1 MMHATDKQKSFSRR
15 SNTSALLS
23 IYLCLEVI
31 KCSTLPSALKKILI
45 LKNHHQLTFKIVVWY
60 KHRTMLLFVSADRC
74 DLKESCKNAW
84 CMLETSRIFFTPFKH
99 KFHANWISL
108 FGSHQMLL
116 LIFPSENSTKVEK
129 SANIKCVQTEFFRTK
144 YWSYEHNFF
153 SWLLKYLLGH
163 QKNSQIEI
171 LMFFS
176 FFGPCWSQVVNK
188 MLSTDVH
195 VLDRR
200 TRYVLYHFT
209 SLPQNLIYLSQSW
222 GKNNFLKNFQ
232 KFEL

>member
-1 MMHATDKQKSFSRR
+1 MWSQESLRTCMMHATDKQKSFSRR

-60 KHRTMLLFVSADRC
+60 KHRTMLLFVSAHRC

-84 CMLETSRIFFTPFKH
+84 CILETSRIFFTPFKH

-153 SWLLKYLLGH
+153 PDS
-163 QKNSQIEI
+163 
-171 LMFFS
+171 
-176 FFGPCWSQVVNK
+176 
-188 MLSTDVH
+188 
-195 VLDRR
+195 
-200 TRYVLYHFT
+200 
-209 SLPQNLIYLSQSW
+209 
-222 GKNNFLKNFQ
+222 
-232 KFEL
+232 